1 MGLSELEFI
10 GGKCKGKEGIGIGR
24 ERREERRVGRRH
36 SGYSAVF
43 RKLPL
48 TGCPRTKVA
57 PSEGTLSCGNGY
69 LCGAW
74 SLTGHRPGRHDFFSG
89 GSRG

>member
-10 GGKCKGKEGIGIGR
+10 GGKCKGKGEGIGIGR
-24 ERREERRVGRRH
+24 ERRAERRVGRKH

-43 RKLPL
+43 RKLLL

-57 PSEGTLSCGNGY
+57 LQRDPLSCGNGY

-74 SLTGHRPGRHDFFSG
+74 LLTGHRPGRHDFQWWL
-89 GSRG
+89 

>member
-10 GGKCKGKEGIGIGR
+10 GRKCKGKEGIGIGR
-24 ERREERRVGRRH
+24 ERREERRVGRKH

-57 PSEGTLSCGNGY
+57 LQREPCPAGMGTSVVL
-69 LCGAW
+69 
-74 SLTGHRPGRHDFFSG
+74 GH
-89 GSRG
+89 